1 MPRAKKTWA
10 DKMQAKPPHS
20 VVLDKA
26 FTGVPKGARLL
37 ISSPQ
42 EIADFLKTLPAG
54 RSLPIQQL
62 RRELAMRHGCDAAC
76 PVSTS
81 LFLRIVTEQAFV
93 QAQAGV
99 PVGDIPP
106 VWRALE
112 PKSPML
118 KKLSFD
124 PAWITTR
131 REREGLA
138 T

>member
-54 RSLPIQQL
+54 RSLPIQ
-62 RRELAMRHGCDAAC
+62 
-76 PVSTS
+76 
-81 LFLRIVTEQAFV
+81 
-93 QAQAGV
+93 
-99 PVGDIPP
+99 
-106 VWRALE
+106 
-112 PKSPML
+112 
-118 KKLSFD
+118 
-124 PAWITTR
+124 
-131 REREGLA
+131 
-138 T
+138 